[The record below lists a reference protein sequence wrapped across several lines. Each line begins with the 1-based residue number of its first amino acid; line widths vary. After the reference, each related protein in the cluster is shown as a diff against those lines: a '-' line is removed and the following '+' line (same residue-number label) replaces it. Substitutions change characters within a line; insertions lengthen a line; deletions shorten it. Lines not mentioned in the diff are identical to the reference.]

1 MDNDAG
7 GWEPSQL
14 RDFRAQIESAPALA
28 AKVLGESGTAQRSL
42 RGVKAGEFLRMDI
55 KAREDAVETHLGRAR
70 ARHDSRKARRGQ
82 DAPCLLAPG

>member
-42 RGVKAGEFLRMDI
+42 RAVKAGEFLRMDI
-55 KAREDAVETHLGRAR
+55 KPREMLLRPILAAQGLAMIHAKRGVGKTHLA
-70 ARHDSRKARRGQ
+70 
-82 DAPCLLAPG
+82 C